1 MHEEACLLIYFEL
14 ECTLCDR
21 CRPMRRLF
29 IPRVELHLHAVPAR
43 DHAEAVVLD
52 LVQPLRLARRLRS
65 VSGKARRDEA
75 RRQGTRT

>member
-1 MHEEACLLIYFEL
+1 MHA
-14 ECTLCDR
+14 
-21 CRPMRRLF
+21 MRSVPPHAPPI
-29 IPRVELHLHAVPAR
+29 IPRVELHLLAVPAR

-65 VSGKARRDEA
+65 GSGKARRDEA